1 MKTSS
6 ITTELGTPLSFS
18 FANFIPNSNN
28 LKNQKVTKPTF
39 SHLNLEN
46 DIDKVL
52 QSMKQQCEIEY
63 AKLNELTSKIK
74 HFEHTN
80 NLSEKDRRIALLK
93 AEEQI
98 LDEEIEEQKKNQK
111 ILTTKPHVLCELS
124 VMKHIQETI
133 EQYNK
138 LIPQIHKEID
148 ESKEQIE
155 REKNLLS
162 ESEIIHNVL
171 LNKLEKLQ
179 LDESDDESES
189 QSEIGAIRQ
198 ELRSIKS
205 NYNML
210 MDELND
216 FIDTNFPPPNFEKDE
231 VDEMLIDDNKDDD
244 ENEDEDRAEGE
255 DEVHAEN
262 ETRNKRFLTLKDMLE
277 NLMNQTYN
285 NPNNPYI
292 TFDPERI
299 WPPYVET
306 LIRSGIA
313 KRNPNDANMLKLVE
327 FHL

>member
-63 AKLNELTSKIK
+63 AKLNE
-74 HFEHTN
+74 
-80 NLSEKDRRIALLK
+80 RIALLK

-111 ILTTKPHVLCELS
+111 ILTTKPHLF
-124 VMKHIQETI
+124 
-133 EQYNK
+133 Y
-138 LIPQIHKEID
+138 
-148 ESKEQIE
+148 

-231 VDEMLIDDNKDDD
+231 VDE
-244 ENEDEDRAEGE
+244 
-255 DEVHAEN
+255 
-262 ETRNKRFLTLKDMLE
+262 
-277 NLMNQTYN
+277 
-285 NPNNPYI
+285 
-292 TFDPERI
+292 RI